1 MVTKKPT
8 SKGAGTSSSMFPL
21 IAVSVVIVLIAL
33 GYGSLWLGH
42 VFVDTGEDIPVNPFG
57 ALFSVAG
64 GKLTWPSVSTWIF
77 VIAVIIVSGL
87 TGVAAAARATGS
99 GKNDVDAKARLMGP
113 TSKLT
118 GVTGKQ
124 ARERAKS
131 LRTDLA
137 ELDTL
142 DDSDIGV
149 VVGRTVQGNQKVF
162 MSWEDMLFAL
172 AGPRMGKTAALAID
186 ALCTAPGAALFTS
199 NKRDGHDFTRGVR
212 EEVGTVWRYDLQG
225 IAEGPLTTSD
235 GFWWN
240 PLRGIDTIVAAR
252 KLASY
257 FAAASRDDSAKIEA
271 YFDGG
276 AQELLAQMMSASA
289 SASASACGGG
299 DLLHVYGW
307 LSDEAKSV
315 LDADVDE
322 AIRLIDEHVDTVAKD
337 ATTARQQSDAIKST
351 LTGIASA
358 TVVAMSGPVLAAA
371 IEQVLTATSNEPGV
385 TVLGGVRFEAQTG
398 TVAVTATDRYRLSTR
413 TLTTT
418 NPTAIAWAAT
428 VNGDDLRSCLADLRR
443 TAQARIEATAYGLW
457 MRLPNCDDR
466 YCRLLTEPFPDY
478 RLMLDDMPAIT
489 TRVQV
494 STAMLRQALEDSSA
508 ALIGLRVT
516 EIGVDIG
523 NSESDNR
530 IEIPA
535 SVSGSPIEVWFEFT
549 TLYPAISSAIGAD
562 LLIDFRG
569 HTQPATIRSADHGD
583 LTTVAM
589 PTMPPPPDESTPP
602 KEHHL

>member
-1 MVTKKPT
+1 MTDFGLMT
-8 SKGAGTSSSMFPL
+8 IGMF
-21 IAVSVVIVLIAL
+21 AR
-33 GYGSLWLGH
+33 
-42 VFVDTGEDIPVNPFG
+42 
-57 ALFSVAG
+57 
-64 GKLTWPSVSTWIF
+64 K
-77 VIAVIIVSGL
+77 SGL
-87 TGVAAAARATGS
+87 TSSALRFYADAGLMLPARVDRSS
-99 GKNDVDAKARLMGP
+99 GYRFYGED
-113 TSKLT
+113 
-118 GVTGKQ
+118 Q
-124 ARERAKS
+124 IERAVVLRRLRKIGIS
-131 LRTDLA
+131 LAT
-137 ELDTL
+137 
-142 DDSDIGV
+142 
-149 VVGRTVQGNQKVF
+149 
-162 MSWEDMLFAL
+162 
-172 AGPRMGKTAALAID
+172 
-186 ALCTAPGAALFTS
+186 
-199 NKRDGHDFTRGVR
+199 
-212 EEVGTVWRYDLQG
+212 
-225 IAEGPLTTSD
+225 
-235 GFWWN
+235 
-240 PLRGIDTIVAAR
+240 
-252 KLASY
+252 
-257 FAAASRDDSAKIEA
+257 
-271 YFDGG
+271 
-276 AQELLAQMMSASA
+276 
-289 SASASACGGG
+289 
-299 DLLHVYGW
+299 
-307 LSDEAKSV
+307 AKSV

-516 EIGVDIG
+516 EIGVD
-523 NSESDNR
+523 
-530 IEIPA
+530 
-535 SVSGSPIEVWFEFT
+535 T
-549 TLYPAISSAIGAD
+549 
-562 LLIDFRG
+562 
-569 HTQPATIRSADHGD
+569 
-583 LTTVAM
+583 
-589 PTMPPPPDESTPP
+589 
-602 KEHHL
+602 